1 MQASQA
7 RIASHIQART
17 SRAREGDQAAPRPAR
32 VRFSVRTQ
40 GVGESRLVG
49 AHAIDFGALMLDE
62 PTFSFG
68 VVTLDNL
75 KVGELP
81 LATATVLRWKQTGGL
96 WAGAEVGFRV
106 ESMRYTIRLVF
117 NLIFEGSTMRSTV
130 GTGTETLAAPR
141 GTNVYRGQTSV
152 NTGAL

>member
-1 MQASQA
+1 MQV
-7 RIASHIQART
+7 RIASHLDR
-17 SRAREGDQAAPRPAR
+17 RAGRVREGDQASPRPAR
-32 VRFSVRTQ
+32 VRFNVRTQ

-49 AHAIDFGALMLDE
+49 AKSIDFGAYMLDE

-68 VVTLDNL
+68 AVSLDNL
-75 KVGELP
+75 QLGELP
-81 LATATVLRWKQTGGL
+81 LATATVLRWKQTAAGL

-106 ESMRYTIRLVF
+106 ESLRYNIRLVF
-117 NLIFEGSTMRSTV
+117 NLTFEGSTMRSTV

-141 GTNVYRGQTSV
+141 GTNLYRGQTSV

>member
-1 MQASQA
+1 MQV
-7 RIASHIQART
+7 RIASHLQTRT
-17 SRAREGDQAAPRPAR
+17 SRAREGDQASPRPAR
-32 VRFSVRTQ
+32 VRFSVGTQ

-81 LATATVLRWKQTGGL
+81 LATATVLRWKQTAAGL

-117 NLIFEGSTMRSTV
+117 DLTFEGSTMRSTV
-130 GTGTETLAAPR
+130 GTGTETLAATR
-141 GTNVYRGQTSV
+141 GTNVYRGQTAV